1 MMLELNDIQHI
12 LLARTPALTGE
23 YVFLSFRDATA
34 GRAWLNGILDK
45 VRSAAD
51 VQSSIASGRTSTL
64 RSIRRPLMAT

>member
-51 VQSSIASGRTSTL
+51 VQSSADRR
-64 RSIRRPLMAT
+64 RSDRRRA